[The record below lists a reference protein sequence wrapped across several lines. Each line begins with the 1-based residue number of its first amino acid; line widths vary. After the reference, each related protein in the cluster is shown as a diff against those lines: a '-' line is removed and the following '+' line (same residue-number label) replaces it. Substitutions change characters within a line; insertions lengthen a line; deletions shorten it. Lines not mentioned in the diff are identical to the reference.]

1 MRANG
6 VAWGSFKG
14 VTGNGAGEQS
24 SPRKPFPMSEMVTR
38 GTRDTSTSSGS
49 RPCHWK
55 RGKDRVTKV
64 VEVLSCHRGGV
75 SRWDCAGLLV
85 TTGGDLSFD
94 GWSPGVATCLFSLIL
109 PIIDSSPLLPYCHF
123 VESGSVLT

>member
-55 RGKDRVTKV
+55 RGKDRVTKA
-64 VEVLSCHRGGV
+64 VEVLSCHRGEV

-85 TTGGDLSFD
+85 TTGGDLSIRWLVPRCGD
-94 GWSPGVATCLFSLIL
+94 LSLFSYSSNNRFITLIA
-109 PIIDSSPLLPYCHF
+109 LLPLC
-123 VESGSVLT
+123 